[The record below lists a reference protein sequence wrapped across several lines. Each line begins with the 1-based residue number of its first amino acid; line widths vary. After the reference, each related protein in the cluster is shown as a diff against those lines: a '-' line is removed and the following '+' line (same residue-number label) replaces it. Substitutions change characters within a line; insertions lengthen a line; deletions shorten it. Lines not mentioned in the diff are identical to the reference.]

1 MADVSILVTTFKDR
15 TGLIKA
21 VKEATGENYAQIHYR
36 LSKNLP
42 VAEIRLEFG
51 KRNSPKVLKLLSQ
64 LHAMGCVFEI
74 RVDGRPESET
84 YLNNIIQ
91 RAKRISVETLIQT
104 ELEVTGKISLSKEE
118 EEEIAEEVEK
128 NFSY

>member
-1 MADVSILVTTFKDR
+1 MADVSISVTTFTDR
-15 TGLIKA
+15 TALLKA
-21 VKEATGENYAQIHYR
+21 VKEATGESYSQIHHR

-51 KRNSPKVLKLLSQ
+51 KRNSPKLLKLLSQ
-64 LHAMGCVFEI
+64 LHTMGCVFEI
-74 RVDGRPESET
+74 QVDGRPESEA
-84 YLNNIIQ
+84 YLKNIIQ
-91 RAKRISVETLIQT
+91 RAKQISVETLIQT

-118 EEEIAEEVEK
+118 EEEIAEMVDK